1 MMDWT
6 WFVAGLAVG
15 LTAGLWLGLWL
26 WADE

>member
-1 MMDWT
+1 VMDWT